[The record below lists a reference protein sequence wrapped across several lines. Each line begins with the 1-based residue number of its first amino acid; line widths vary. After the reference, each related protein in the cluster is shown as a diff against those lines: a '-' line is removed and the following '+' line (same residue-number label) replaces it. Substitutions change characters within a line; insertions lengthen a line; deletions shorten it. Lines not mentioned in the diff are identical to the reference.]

1 MIVFLA
7 SFEAI
12 LLKPKTKF
20 QPIIYNGSY
29 YSRLNMT
36 STTSIDTKEQILNVA
51 ERLFAE
57 NGFAGTSLRS
67 VIREANVNL
76 SAVNYH
82 FGSKE
87 GLFSAIVARTAHPIV
102 EGELERLKQ
111 YQRKHKIPSVEAILE
126 ALLTPALEIVLN
138 SSNDSINCARFMGR
152 CRTEP
157 DSIRDLADRHFQ
169 ESQEAF
175 LDALGRSL
183 PDLSRR
189 ELTWKLDLAIAVL
202 LRVLTEAKKPG
213 ALIQDNDS
221 ESIKNTVSK
230 LIDFLA
236 PAISSQSSSKY

>member
-1 MIVFLA
+1 
-7 SFEAI
+7 
-12 LLKPKTKF
+12 
-20 QPIIYNGSY
+20 
-29 YSRLNMT
+29 MT
-36 STTSIDTKEQILNVA
+36 STTSTDTKEQILNVA

-67 VIREANVNL
+67 VIREAEVNL

-87 GLFSAIVARTAHPIV
+87 GLFSAIVARIAQPIV
-102 EGELERLKQ
+102 RGELAKLKQ
-111 YQRKHKIPSVEAILE
+111 CQQENNNPTVEVILE
-126 ALLTPALEIVLN
+126 ALLTPALEVVLN
-138 SSNDSINCARFMGR
+138 RSNDSISCARFMGR

-157 DSIRDLADRHFQ
+157 DPIRDLADRHFR

-183 PDLSRR
+183 PNLSRT

-221 ESIKNTVSK
+221 ESIENTVSK
-230 LIDFLA
+230 LVNFLA
-236 PAISSQSSSKY
+236 PAMSS